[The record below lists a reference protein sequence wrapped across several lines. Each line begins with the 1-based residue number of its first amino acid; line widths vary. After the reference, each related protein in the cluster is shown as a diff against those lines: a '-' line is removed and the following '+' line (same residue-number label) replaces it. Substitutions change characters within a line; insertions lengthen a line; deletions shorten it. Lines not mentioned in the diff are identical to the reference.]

1 MRRVIAFVDHTPRA
15 RTRGCACIVERR
27 LTEHSRAR
35 AAETMEHPPSTD
47 ADPAAWRMVRL
58 YDDGVESHWG
68 EAEFALKAGGAIGK
82 LSEKIPCDGAYLR
95 YTKGSYD
102 FPWHNAPRRQIVV
115 CLNSRTEVTTGRGVT
130 KTFGAGDLVLAE
142 DLRGQGHCSRCVDGE
157 GRWSLFLSL
166 PDDDAADAPPSRVP
180 AAVETRVALA
190 FAAGVAVG
198 ALAAAAALRRRHAR

>member
-1 MRRVIAFVDHTPRA
+1 
-15 RTRGCACIVERR
+15 
-27 LTEHSRAR
+27 
-35 AAETMEHPPSTD
+35 MEHPPSTD

-115 CLNSRTEVTTGRGVT
+115 CLNSRTEVTTRRGVT
-130 KTFGAGDLVLAE
+130 KTFGAGDLVLA
-142 DLRGQGHCSRCVDGE
+142 LG
-157 GRWSLFLSL
+157 
-166 PDDDAADAPPSRVP
+166 DDAQRDRLHAPCRS
-180 AAVETRVALA
+180 AARQLA
-190 FAAGVAVG
+190 PQH
-198 ALAAAAALRRRHAR
+198 R